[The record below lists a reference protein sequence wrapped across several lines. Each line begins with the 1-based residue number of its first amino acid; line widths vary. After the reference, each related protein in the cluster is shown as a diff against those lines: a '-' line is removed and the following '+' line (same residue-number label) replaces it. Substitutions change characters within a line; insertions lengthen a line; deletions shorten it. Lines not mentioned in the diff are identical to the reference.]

1 MSLRLTPLAAIFL
14 ALSVP
19 AADAAVWRVTPAD
32 DVEDIVDN
40 AEEGDTIIFAKG
52 EYKVNLLLTEPLS
65 LKGED
70 GAVINAG
77 GKGSGI
83 TIRRS
88 RTTVENLTIK
98 NYGGDLY
105 KRDSGVRVMDGCTGV
120 KLTNLKLFGS
130 GFGIRADR
138 LDNLEIRDCEITGNS
153 RRHIL
158 DRGDGVFLNY
168 VKHSKLI
175 NNKVKNVRDGFYFEN
190 TDATEAVGN
199 HFDNTQYGIHW
210 MYTRNDIGYD
220 NVTVNSV
227 GGFALM
233 SSKRIMCRDNTA
245 RDNVYTTPRERRRLI
260 LRARDSS
267 STVPAQAA
275 SKATPLREP
284 TLASV
289 WHSVGKRRSSLKM
302 CLTRTRFRCAT
313 SARLR

>member
-1 MSLRLTPLAAIFL
+1 MSCLTSSTGTTMFLRLTPLAAIFL

-19 AADAAVWRVTPAD
+19 AANAAVWRVTPAD

-120 KLTNLKLFGS
+120 KLTNLKLSGS

-138 LDNLEIRDCEITGNS
+138 LDNLEIRD
-153 RRHIL
+153 
-158 DRGDGVFLNY
+158 
-168 VKHSKLI
+168 
-175 NNKVKNVRDGFYFEN
+175 
-190 TDATEAVGN
+190 
-199 HFDNTQYGIHW
+199 
-210 MYTRNDIGYD
+210 
-220 NVTVNSV
+220 
-227 GGFALM
+227 
-233 SSKRIMCRDNTA
+233 
-245 RDNVYTTPRERRRLI
+245 
-260 LRARDSS
+260 
-267 STVPAQAA
+267 
-275 SKATPLREP
+275 
-284 TLASV
+284 
-289 WHSVGKRRSSLKM
+289 
-302 CLTRTRFRCAT
+302 
-313 SARLR
+313 

>member
-1 MSLRLTPLAAIFL
+1 MLTSKQRSNLKSIAANLQPIGQCGKGGVNENMIASFSE
-14 ALSVP
+14 ALEARELIKINVL
-19 AADAAVWRVTPAD
+19 
-32 DVEDIVDN
+32 EN
-40 AEEGDTIIFAKG
+40 AEEGDSIIFAKG
-52 EYKVNLLLTEPLS
+52 VYKLNLLLTEPLAIR
-65 LKGED
+65 GED
-70 GAVINAG
+70 GAVIDAG

-175 NNKVKNVRDGFYFEN
+175 NNKVKNVPS
-190 TDATEAVGN
+190 
-199 HFDNTQYGIHW
+199 
-210 MYTRNDIGYD
+210 IG
-220 NVTVNSV
+220 
-227 GGFALM
+227 
-233 SSKRIMCRDNTA
+233 C
-245 RDNVYTTPRERRRLI
+245 TP
-260 LRARDSS
+260 A
-267 STVPAQAA
+267 
-275 SKATPLREP
+275 
-284 TLASV
+284 
-289 WHSVGKRRSSLKM
+289 M
-302 CLTRTRFRCAT
+302 T
-313 SARLR
+313 SATTT

>member
-1 MSLRLTPLAAIFL
+1 MSCLTSSTGTTMSLRLTPLAAIFL

-120 KLTNLKLFGS
+120 KLTNLKLSVLVSASVPIDWTIWRFATAKSRATRAGISWIAVTGS
-130 GFGIRADR
+130 FSTTSSTP
-138 LDNLEIRDCEITGNS
+138 NSSITRS
-153 RRHIL
+153 RTFAT
-158 DRGDGVFLNY
+158 VFTL
-168 VKHSKLI
+168 K
-175 NNKVKNVRDGFYFEN
+175 
-190 TDATEAVGN
+190 
-199 HFDNTQYGIHW
+199 
-210 MYTRNDIGYD
+210 
-220 NVTVNSV
+220 
-227 GGFALM
+227 
-233 SSKRIMCRDNTA
+233 
-245 RDNVYTTPRERRRLI
+245 TPMRRRLSATI
-260 LRARDSS
+260 
-267 STVPAQAA
+267 STTPNMVSIGCTPA
-275 SKATPLREP
+275 
-284 TLASV
+284 
-289 WHSVGKRRSSLKM
+289 M
-302 CLTRTRFRCAT
+302 T
-313 SARLR
+313 SATTT

>member
-1 MSLRLTPLAAIFL
+1 MFLRLTPLAAIFL

-120 KLTNLKLFGS
+120 KLTNLKLSGS

-158 DRGDGVFLNY
+158 DRL
-168 VKHSKLI
+168 
-175 NNKVKNVRDGFYFEN
+175 
-190 TDATEAVGN
+190 
-199 HFDNTQYGIHW
+199 
-210 MYTRNDIGYD
+210 
-220 NVTVNSV
+220 
-227 GGFALM
+227 
-233 SSKRIMCRDNTA
+233 
-245 RDNVYTTPRERRRLI
+245 
-260 LRARDSS
+260 
-267 STVPAQAA
+267 
-275 SKATPLREP
+275 
-284 TLASV
+284 
-289 WHSVGKRRSSLKM
+289 
-302 CLTRTRFRCAT
+302 
-313 SARLR
+313 

>member
-1 MSLRLTPLAAIFL
+1 MSLRLKPLVAIFL

-120 KLTNLKLFGS
+120 KLTNLKLSGS

-190 TDATEAVGN
+190 T
-199 HFDNTQYGIHW
+199 
-210 MYTRNDIGYD
+210 
-220 NVTVNSV
+220 
-227 GGFALM
+227 
-233 SSKRIMCRDNTA
+233 
-245 RDNVYTTPRERRRLI
+245 VY
-260 LRARDSS
+260 
-267 STVPAQAA
+267 
-275 SKATPLREP
+275 
-284 TLASV
+284 
-289 WHSVGKRRSSLKM
+289 
-302 CLTRTRFRCAT
+302 F
-313 SARLR
+313 